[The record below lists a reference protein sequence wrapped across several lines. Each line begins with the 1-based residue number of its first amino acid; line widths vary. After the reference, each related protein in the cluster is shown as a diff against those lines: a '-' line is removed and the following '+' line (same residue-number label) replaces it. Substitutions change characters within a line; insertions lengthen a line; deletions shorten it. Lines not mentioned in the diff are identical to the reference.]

1 MLKYLTAVNLY
12 MFIKEI
18 YKMIRL
24 NGVDRDSTINSVS
37 QVSHGAYV
45 LADNPN
51 LYEIQRTNNFEFIV
65 TDIDNIMRAGAA
77 GTESNAY
84 ITNAQEVL
92 RISVNSAFIP
102 HFTQQPIVV
111 RRGNSVQKFAG
122 VPEFQEG
129 QLQLN
134 DYIGADTK
142 AALMAWQALSYNVRT
157 EKVGLV
163 SDYKKDAYLVEYTP
177 DYQEVRRW
185 RLHGCWISSLSEGEY
200 NHESNE
206 KHNITATI
214 QYDRAEIDMSG
225 TI

>member
-1 MLKYLTAVNLY
+1 MS
-12 MFIKEI
+12 
-18 YKMIRL
+18 IRL
-24 NGVDRDSTINSVS
+24 NGVDRESTLNSVS
-37 QVSHGAYV
+37 QISHGAYV

-51 LYEIQRTNNFEFIV
+51 LYEIQRTNNFELVV

-77 GTESNAY
+77 GTESNAL

-92 RISVNSAFIP
+92 RVSVSSAFIP
-102 HFTQQPIVV
+102 HFSQEPIAV

-122 VPEFQEG
+122 VPTFDSG
-129 QLQLN
+129 TITLN

-142 AALMAWQALSYNVRT
+142 AALMAWQSLSYNVRT

-163 SDYKKDAYLVEYTP
+163 TDYKKDAYLIEYTP

-185 RLHGCWISSLSEGEY
+185 RLHGCWISKLQENEY
-200 NHESNE
+200 NHDSND
-206 KHNITATI
+206 KHQITATI
-214 QYDRAEIDMSG
+214 EYDRAEIDMSD

>member
-1 MLKYLTAVNLY
+1 
-12 MFIKEI
+12 
-18 YKMIRL
+18 MIRI
-24 NGVDRDSTINSVS
+24 NGVDRPSTLDQVS
-37 QVSHGAYV
+37 QISHGAYV

-77 GTESNAY
+77 GSESNAT
-84 ITNAQEVL
+84 IDNAQEVL
-92 RISVNSAFIP
+92 RVSVSSAFVP
-102 HFTQQPIVV
+102 HFQQETIAI

-122 VPEFQEG
+122 VPTFSEG
-129 QLQLN
+129 SIQLN

-142 AALMAWQALSYNVRT
+142 AALMAWQNLSYNVRT

-163 SDYKKDAYLVEYTP
+163 TDYKKDAYLVEYTP

-185 RLHGCWISSLSEGEY
+185 RLHGCWVSNLTETEY
-200 NHESNE
+200 NHDNNE
-206 KHNITATI
+206 KHAITATI

-225 TI
+225 TT